1 MTTAA
6 RTQSQNG
13 AHWYKPTGEPMHFVE
28 RSDGKGTRPATLRDA
43 RKLGLLPSP
52 TSILKVLRAPQ
63 LEAWLIEQ
71 ACLAVLTAP
80 RLKGEAIDAF
90 VERVLHTERQ
100 QDEQAQKARDLGTAI
115 HDAIA
120 GFLSEGKSYPDELN
134 PFVLPAIA
142 EMRKFGQLRGAEMVV
157 VGNGCAGR
165 LDAWFE
171 RTDTGKQTVVDVKT
185 TGNPPEKGSWL
196 EHKLQLS
203 FYGIALPLAVT
214 DQTANV
220 YISTKTPGVVVVDTH
235 QDWATTYEQGFLPLL
250 RYWQFANDYKP

>member
-1 MTTAA
+1 
-6 RTQSQNG
+6 
-13 AHWYKPTGEPMHFVE
+13 MHFVE

-63 LEAWLIEQ
+63 LESWLIEQ

-80 RLKGEAIDAF
+80 RKEGEAIDAF

-115 HDAIA
+115 HDAIEIVLN
-120 GFLSEGKSYPDELN
+120 GGECPVELV
-134 PFVLPAIA
+134 PFVTPAIA
-142 EMRKFGQLRGAEMVV
+142 EMRKFGQLRGTELVV

-185 TGNPPEKGSWL
+185 TSNPPERGSWL
-196 EHKLQLS
+196 EHRLQLS

-235 QDWATTYEQGFLPLL
+235 QDWAITYEHGFLPLL
-250 RYWQFANDYKP
+250 HYWQFAHDYRP